1 MKIHEY
7 QAKELLS
14 RYGIPVDK
22 GFLCTNMDE
31 ALKVY
36 SQLPTKSAIIK
47 AQVLTG
53 GRGKA
58 GGVKIVHSEEA
69 YKQRVNDI
77 LNMDIK
83 GLPVKKIL
91 VGEVVN
97 IASEYYL
104 SLVIDRETKS
114 VLLMLSSEGGMDI
127 EDVSRTKSEKIH
139 RFLIDSPWGVTDF
152 LARRLLSN
160 YSITWH
166 WSSRLLILSNNCID
180 YW

>member
-77 LNMDIK
+77 LNMDI
-83 GLPVKKIL
+83 
-91 VGEVVN
+91 
-97 IASEYYL
+97 
-104 SLVIDRETKS
+104 
-114 VLLMLSSEGGMDI
+114 
-127 EDVSRTKSEKIH
+127 
-139 RFLIDSPWGVTDF
+139 
-152 LARRLLSN
+152 
-160 YSITWH
+160 
-166 WSSRLLILSNNCID
+166 
-180 YW
+180 